1 MRFLDG
7 FQPLMADYDGYI
19 VDLWGVIHDGLTPFP
34 GAKETLAALRD
45 AGKRVV
51 LLSNAPRPSHSAQS
65 ALRGMGLADDLYS
78 GIMTSGEATRL
89 ALSNPPDAWF
99 ANLGRRVLHVGPERD
114 RVTLEGLGLE
124 RVDSPEAA
132 DFMLN
137 TGPDEMQSIDLADYE
152 AVLQA
157 SRAAGLKMVC
167 ANPDLEIVRGGERV
181 PCAGALALRYEALG
195 GDVRSFGKPDP
206 AIYRPVLEMLGV
218 EKSRVLA
225 VGDALRT
232 DIAGAKAAGVDSCWV
247 LGGIHAEELGS
258 NPVLI
263 RHAAQA
269 AGLAPTACIAAF
281 NL

>member
-89 ALSNPPDAWF
+89 ALSNPPDDWF

-181 PCAGALALRYEALG
+181 PCAG
-195 GDVRSFGKPDP
+195 KPDP